1 MARKSKIDFYFANHG
16 SVTLLTPLTDA
27 AQGWVDDHLP
37 ELEPWQMFG
46 KAIVIEPRNARDIL
60 QGLQGDGL
68 TVGC

>member
-1 MARKSKIDFYFANHG
+1 MDFYFANHG

-27 AQGWVDDHLP
+27 AQEWVDENLP
-37 ELEPWQMFG
+37 PLESWQMFG
-46 KAIVIEPRNARDIL
+46 NAIAIEPRNARDIL